1 MDNETMDPDIFS
13 YLVVSTIANLNKTGN
28 WSHYKAVGIAED
40 YGYHRFRW
48 YTRDNVLP
56 TRDIHTMI
64 WIHPENQRPTRHELI
79 QMYSTKGINLYSMN
93 PSGIWCDNQEVYRK
107 HTANIDNISDENI
120 SDEAL
125 MEKLNLVFYPMHKIR
140 NTYTNIRDNF
150 VAQKPIEKN
159 VNYL

>member
-64 WIHPENQRPTRHELI
+64 WIHTENQRPTRHELI

-93 PSGIWCDNQEVYRK
+93 PSGIWCGECSHIVNV
-107 HTANIDNISDENI
+107 DEA

-125 MEKLNLVFYPMHKIR
+125 MKELNLIFYPMNKIM
-140 NTYTNIRDNF
+140 NTYTNIKENF
-150 VAQKPIEKN
+150 ISQKPIEQN